1 MWFVLCLG
9 SSCICLHNKE
19 HFSSSYMGSGI
30 RCLLRLWLCAIPL
43 PEGTI
48 FGSGSNCRHSGSGC
62 KESTRFFSR
71 WDWFLSAFAHDFE
84 MSVAE
89 DLNFPR
95 RCFCSLNK
103 ITRNCLTMPISA
115 FYFNQAHHL
124 LPPSNFSLSF
134 YSHQKFYPSVSLP
147 LFLSDCLSLPSPPK
161 QKT

>member
-1 MWFVLCLG
+1 MFSAWVLLV
-9 SSCICLHNKE
+9 SVSTTRNTLAPVTWAVV
-19 HFSSSYMGSGI
+19 SGVYS
-30 RCLLRLWLCAIPL
+30 A
-43 PEGTI
+43 
-48 FGSGSNCRHSGSGC
+48 FGSVQSLCQKALYLDLGLTVDTLVQVVKNQLVS
-62 KESTRFFSR
+62 
-71 WDWFLSAFAHDFE
+71 FLGGIDFLFAFAHDFE

-134 YSHQKFYPSVSLP
+134 YSHHKFYPSVSLP